1 VPEEIQAGDWVPRP
15 DPTTLTTAQLM
26 REMSSLRELLEVKL
40 DGEAQALKVRLDG
53 MDIATRLLS
62 ETVNRTPTQIQVE
75 ISHVRELIQEKLGSL
90 GGQAE
95 EKFRSIEQQFEER
108 DVRTNQAAT
117 ASAQALAAALQ
128 AAKEAVF
135 EQAQAAAKAAEK
147 TELSFTKQIDQIQ
160 LQIKTIGDG
169 FSDRIA
175 ELKER
180 IDRGE
185 GGQQGAAAMHT
196 ETRENRTLANSSM
209 TVLLQAFIGLIAIAA
224 IIVSI
229 VVHVHLSFPNAL

>member
-1 VPEEIQAGDWVPRP
+1 MTDELPGHGDIKPVP
-15 DPTTLTTAQLM
+15 DPTTLTTAQLI
-26 REMSSLRELLEVKL
+26 RELASLRKLIFTRIDAMDKATALLAEDV
-40 DGEAQALKVRLDG
+40 
-53 MDIATRLLS
+53 S
-62 ETVNRTPTQIQVE
+62 RTPTTIQSSVSTLRDVYDE
-75 ISHVRELIQEKLGSL
+75 R
-90 GGQAE
+90 
-95 EKFRSIEQQFEER
+95 FRSIALQFAER
-108 DVRTNQAAT
+108 DVRTEQAAT
-117 ASAQALAAALQ
+117 AAASALAAALQ

-185 GGQQGAAAMHT
+185 GSRAGAT
-196 ETRENRTLANSSM
+196 DQRGETRLNIGTIISVALFALSLV
-209 TVLLQAFIGLIAIAA
+209 TFVLLYVAKK
-224 IIVSI
+224 
-229 VVHVHLSFPNAL
+229 

>member
-1 VPEEIQAGDWVPRP
+1 MAADEPRPERGDWRPVP
-15 DPTTLTTAQLM
+15 DPTTLTTEQLR
-26 REMSSLRELLEVKL
+26 RELSGLREILT
-40 DGEAQALKVRLDG
+40 ARLDG
-53 MDIATRLLS
+53 MDRATTLLD
-62 ETVNRTPTQIQVE
+62 ETVNRTPTIIQTE
-75 ISHVRELIQEKLGSL
+75 ISHVRELMTEKLGSL

-95 EKFRSIEQQFEER
+95 EKFSNIQQQFSER
-108 DVRTNQAAT
+108 DVRTEQAAT
-117 ASAQALAAALQ
+117 ASASALAAALQ

-185 GGQQGAAAMHT
+185 GSTTGAETSRSDQRLGTGQ
-196 ETRENRTLANSSM
+196 
-209 TVLLQAFIGLIAIAA
+209 LLQVVAIILTMIGLV
-224 IIVSI
+224 IV
-229 VVHVHLSFPNAL
+229 ALHK